1 MIRRATAMDS
11 EAITDLWLHASIL
24 AHRFLPRD
32 FWVSRAE
39 DMRSVYLPNSETWVK
54 IQENTVKGFASLVD
68 DHLAALFVHPS
79 AQDRGLGR
87 ELLDF
92 AQEKRQSLFL
102 SVYSENYRAVCFY
115 RRNGF
120 HVVEERQDAHSG
132 HLEFVMAWSSVD
144 A

>member
-1 MIRRATAMDS
+1 MDR
-11 EAITDLWLHASIL
+11 EAITDLWLQASIL
-24 AHRFLPRD
+24 AHSFLPRD

-54 IQENTVKGFASLVD
+54 IQDNTVKGFASLVD

-87 ELLDF
+87 ELVDF
-92 AQEKRQSLFL
+92 VQGKRQSLFL
-102 SVYSENYRAVCFY
+102 SVYSENHRAVCFY
-115 RRNGF
+115 RRSGF
-120 HVVEERQDAHSG
+120 HLVEERQDAHSG
-132 HLEFVMAWSSVD
+132 HLELVMAWSSVG